1 MSHFHLSCKQSST
14 WRSQNLPQGAT
25 TARPSQKQ
33 QQPHMMDIGLRG
45 HFAPKMLAT
54 GQLTLRNRTT
64 SEMEIGLSHTMSRIT
79 ICDHLATKML
89 AAGNLKSD
97 IAQSEQLDNP
107 VCPPLTSWSILLQV
121 HDVKRDLIRVKFKTE
136 GPQTKRCIY

>member
-1 MSHFHLSCKQSST
+1 MQTIIHLA
-14 WRSQNLPQGAT
+14 LPELAAAQGAT

-79 ICDHLATKML
+79 ICDHLAPKML
-89 AAGNLKSD
+89 AAGELKSD

-107 VCPPLTSWSILLQV
+107 VCPPTSWSILLQV
-121 HDVKRDLIRVKFKTE
+121 HVKNKRDLIR
-136 GPQTKRCIY
+136 